1 MVSGRRARNRVVFG
15 EKLELVLE
23 LPSKRYFSGKLKEA
37 FDSP

>member
-1 MVSGRRARNRVVFG
+1 MVRGQGPGTSVVFG